1 MAAFCPLCG
10 SAIVS
15 NSNFCNVCGA
25 ALPADIANNPYA
37 YNGMQPQPQPQPYP
51 QPQPQPYNPYNG
63 GGYVAQNAPT
73 IPGFGGAFSVCMKKY
88 FSCDGRASRSE
99 YWFFHLWCILIY
111 LALWFV
117 ACFCIGFVG
126 TLQGV
131 TEEELLVL
139 VENAEPAVACVF
151 GIIFFFPSLT
161 VTIRRLHDANRS
173 GANWLLTFLLG
184 IGWVI
189 LFVYMVS
196 EPTRG
201 PNRYGM
207 EPTRR

>member
-15 NSNFCNVCGA
+15 NTNFCNVCGA
-25 ALPADIANNPYA
+25 AVPADIANNPYA
-37 YNGMQPQPQPQPYP
+37 YNGMQPQPQPYP

-63 GGYVAQNAPT
+63 GGYGVQNAPT

-99 YWFFHLWCILIY
+99 YWFFQLWTFIISF
-111 LALWFV
+111 A
-117 ACFCIGFVG
+117 ACFIIGACIGGAMGASGASEMEIIETAEIAGYAIRFICG
-126 TLQGV
+126 
-131 TEEELLVL
+131 LV
-139 VENAEPAVACVF
+139 
-151 GIIFFFPSLT
+151 FFFPGLM
-161 VTIRRLHDANRS
+161 VAIRRLHDTNRS
-173 GANWLLTFLLG
+173 GANWFWAFLPVV
-184 IGWVI
+184 GWVI
-189 LFVYMVS
+189 LLVYMVS